1 MMRSQSGDEAPP
13 ARVLFFEYS
22 ELNPRLREDPLSLY
36 DPQRAE
42 RPAERDAFIPA
53 VLITSYALAREMLLD
68 PNLSRNFNDS
78 APDNIV
84 IANVRKLNAAVEG
97 EFGPHASILTL
108 DDPDHARVRGVVAE
122 AFLKR
127 AAAAQPLIAEVIEAQ
142 LQRLEGRE
150 RFDVINDYASRIP
163 IRVLGALLGCD
174 EDKLEDLKRWTE
186 AGQGAFDPTNSEET
200 ERLAIEARR
209 GILGH
214 FKHLMEE
221 RRKAPRDDLVSDL
234 LAARDNGAPIADH
247 EILHNLFALLVA
259 GHLTTADMIGN
270 GIMMLLKHPEA
281 REALERN
288 PKLWPTAIEEILRY
302 NPPISNTA
310 RFPKEGGKIGGC
322 PYHGGDALTVALM
335 AANFDPEKFEDPHKF
350 DVTRRPNPHLAFGA
364 GAHICIGA
372 PLARIEGQMAI
383 MRLFERFPKLRRAE
397 EGPLDWRPIPGIRG
411 LAKLDVLAS

>member
-1 MMRSQSGDEAPP
+1 MRSQSGDEAPSP
-13 ARVLFFEYS
+13 RILFFEYS
-22 ELNPRLREDPLSLY
+22 ELNPRLREDPMSLY
-36 DPQRAE
+36 DTQRAE
-42 RPAERDAFIPA
+42 RPAERDAFVPA
-53 VLITSYALAREMLLD
+53 ILITSYALAREMLLD
-68 PNLSRNFNDS
+68 PHLSRNFNDS

-84 IANVRKLNAAVEG
+84 IANVRRLNAAVEP

-108 DDPDHARVRGVVAE
+108 DDPDHTRVRTVIAE

-127 AAAAQPLIAEVIEAQ
+127 AAAAQPLIAGVIEAQ
-142 LQRLEGRE
+142 LDRLAGRE
-150 RFDVINDYASRIP
+150 GFDIVGDYAARIP

-186 AGQGAFDPTNSEET
+186 AGQGAFDPTNSEEI

-214 FKHLMEE
+214 FKHLMAS
-221 RRKAPRDDLVSDL
+221 RRKAPKDDLVSDL
-234 LAARDNGAPIADH
+234 LAARDRGAPIEEH

-270 GIMMLLKHPEA
+270 GVMMLLTHPEQRAAIA
-281 REALERN
+281 RE
-288 PKLWPTAIEEILRY
+288 PKLMATAIEEILRY

-310 RFPKEGGKIGGC
+310 RFPKEGGSIGGC
-322 PYHGGDALTVALM
+322 PYHGGDALTVAVM
-335 AANFDPEKFEDPHKF
+335 AANFDPEKFEEPHKF
-350 DVTRRPNPHLAFGA
+350 DITRRPNPHLSFGA

-383 MRLFERFPKLRRAE
+383 LKLFERFPNLRRAE
-397 EGPLDWRPIPGIRG
+397 NGPLDWRPVPGIRG
-411 LAKLDVLAS
+411 LTRLDVLT

>member
-1 MMRSQSGDEAPP
+1 MRSQSGDEAPP
-13 ARVLFFEYS
+13 PRVLFFEYS

-53 VLITSYALAREMLLD
+53 ILITSYQLSRDMLLD
-68 PNLSRNFNDS
+68 PHLSRNFNDS

-97 EFGPHASILTL
+97 EYGPHASILTL
-108 DDPDHARVRGVVAE
+108 DDPDHARVRTVVAE

-127 AAAAQPLIAEVIEAQ
+127 AAAAQPMIAEVIEAQ
-142 LQRLEGRE
+142 LKRLEGRE
-150 RFDVINDYASRIP
+150 SFDIVSDYAARIP
-163 IRVLGALLGCD
+163 IRVLGNLLGCD
-174 EDKLEDLKRWTE
+174 DDKLEDLKRWTE

-214 FKHLMEE
+214 FKKLMED
-221 RRKAPRDDLVSDL
+221 RRREPRDDLVSDL

-270 GIMMLLKHPEA
+270 GIMMLMKHPESRA
-281 REALERN
+281 AIMAD
-288 PKLWPTAIEEILRY
+288 PKLMITAIEEMLRF

-310 RFPKEGGKIGGC
+310 RFPKEGGSIGGC
-322 PYHGGDALTVALM
+322 PYHKGDALTVALM
-335 AANFDPEKFEDPHKF
+335 AANFDPDKFDDPHKF
-350 DVTRRPNPHLAFGA
+350 DITRRPNPHLSFGA

-372 PLARIEGQMAI
+372 PLARVEGQMAI
-383 MRLFERFPKLRRAE
+383 LRLFERFPNLRRE
-397 EGPLDWRPIPGIRG
+397 EDGPLDWRPIPGIRG
-411 LAKLDVLAS
+411 LAKFVVLT